1 MAEEEQV
8 EGEQADGKS
17 GSAENSEEE
26 EASGS
31 EESGSGS
38 EEPEEKK
45 EKAVVPVK
53 QLRKSQKPNY
63 GPDVFVINTSMC
75 RSELELL

>member
-45 EKAVVPVK
+45 AVVPVK